1 MNKFFSNTQK
11 ITSAKLKRLLKQLF
25 PPGGDDKSVKLNA
38 IQKTNILCSIW
49 KMSSTCFWMFGYEN
63 LYDLSRVS
71 VRRKTKKKRKWEMKN
86 QKLSITQI
94 IQSEEKIFRIA
105 D

>member
-25 PPGGDDKSVKLNA
+25 PPGGDDKSVKLGA

-49 KMSSTCFWMFGYEN
+49 EISSKAKIHHKFIKCFAKY
-63 LYDLSRVS
+63 SK
-71 VRRKTKKKRKWEMKN
+71 RKTNVPHISTIWKIKED
-86 QKLSITQI
+86 QKLQHVIPTQVM
-94 IQSEEKIFRIA
+94 KYFA
-105 D
+105 KH